1 MSQRHARGMLDKL
14 ASAMNLSRQAV
25 CYKGEGMTMRR
36 TLVLA
41 VVLTL
46 VLAPALAVAVSNC
59 AGMSADCE
67 GPCGTTTGVST
78 GVVLP
83 SITLASWS
91 ADVAVIP
98 HAPVA
103 PVRLIDLPPRP

>member
-1 MSQRHARGMLDKL
+1 
-14 ASAMNLSRQAV
+14 
-25 CYKGEGMTMRR
+25 MRR
-36 TLVLA
+36 TLVFA

-67 GPCGTTTGVST
+67 GPCGSTTGVST
-78 GVVLP
+78 MVVMTSVP
-83 SITLASWS
+83 QPSWS
-91 ADVAVIP
+91 ADPAIIP
-98 HAPVA
+98 RAPVA

>member
-1 MSQRHARGMLDKL
+1 MA
-14 ASAMNLSRQAV
+14 
-25 CYKGEGMTMRR
+25 MRR

-78 GVVLP
+78 GVVMP
-83 SITLASWS
+83 SIPQPSWS
-91 ADVAVIP
+91 ADLAVIP

>member
-1 MSQRHARGMLDKL
+1 
-14 ASAMNLSRQAV
+14 MNVSPEAV

-36 TLVLA
+36 TLLLA
-41 VVLTL
+41 LVLTL

-59 AGMSADCE
+59 AGMGADCE
-67 GPCGTTTGVST
+67 GPCGTTAGVST
-78 GVVLP
+78 GIVLP
-83 SITLASWS
+83 SITLTSWS
-91 ADVAVIP
+91 ADVSVIP